1 LDQIRFRVHYDPRL
15 PRPGILTV
23 TPRLSTTFSL
33 SGGTVIRVADLQLAM
48 EKTGVTGL
56 TVPPQWE
63 GAQLSIHTSAVVIAE
78 WPDLVFAQSL
88 PITLATPQGFDFPAF
103 STLILRILGVSP
115 EEAQRLAKQMGTT
128 PAWLA
133 PMDRDFDKYATIE
146 EIQLV
151 SGPATLVEEKS
162 NNGAPDRITLLWS
175 VPDRIYLL
183 NGTLSRELIVATA
196 NAVQ

>member
-1 LDQIRFRVHYDPRL
+1 VLSAV
-15 PRPGILTV
+15 
-23 TPRLSTTFSL
+23 PRLSTTFSL

-88 PITLATPQGFDFPAF
+88 PITMTVPPNFDFPAF
-103 STLILRILGVSP
+103 STLILRILGVGP

-133 PMDRDFDKYATIE
+133 PLDRDFDKYATME

-183 NGTLSRELIVATA
+183 NGTLSRELTTAAA